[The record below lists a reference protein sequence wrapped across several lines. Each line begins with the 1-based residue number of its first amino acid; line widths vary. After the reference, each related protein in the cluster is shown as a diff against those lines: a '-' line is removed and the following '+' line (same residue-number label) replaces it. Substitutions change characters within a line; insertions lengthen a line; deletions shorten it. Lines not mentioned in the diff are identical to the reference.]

1 MGRLF
6 TSNER
11 LRGINMNQLTRAEE
25 ALENRQETSEE
36 DNREQLTYA
45 EIFSNLLL
53 NSEFHII
60 IAAENEKDV
69 KVGLKNIKARQA
81 SKLKED
87 GLPPSPE
94 VLAFSSRPHPTIP
107 GAVSLKI
114 TLKPVASVEVFGTYV
129 PDNTF

>member
-1 MGRLF
+1 MNMQN
-6 TSNER
+6 TEA
-11 LRGINMNQLTRAEE
+11 GIVECQ
-25 ALENRQETSEE
+25 E
-36 DNREQLTYA
+36 DNLSSSIRRGGETEQLTYA

-69 KVGLKNIKARQA
+69 KVGLKNIKARQS

-94 VLAFSSRPHPTIP
+94 VLAFNSKPHPTIL
-107 GAVSLKI
+107 GAINLKI
-114 TLKPVASVEVFGTYV
+114 TLKPVASVEVFGTYA

>member
-1 MGRLF
+1 MNMQN
-6 TSNER
+6 TEA
-11 LRGINMNQLTRAEE
+11 GIVECQ
-25 ALENRQETSEE
+25 E
-36 DNREQLTYA
+36 DNLSSSIRRGGETEQLTYA